1 MSLGLGN
8 EDRGKE
14 DLVATIMEN
23 PAFNP
28 DLTAEAIEKRRNETR
43 PVDRVVF
50 AVSGLYGLSRGSVK
64 MPLSRTETFDSGQVC
79 LQGDADAD
87 PFRSIGMVE
96 FSKLRLKVRYAIQ
109 AVFPGLFELVTSGRF
124 DPSLLNPIRA
134 EATDECTVLP
144 DYNGWRALGCLEFL
158 PGSLWA
164 GAHGG

>member
-1 MSLGLGN
+1 
-8 EDRGKE
+8 
-14 DLVATIMEN
+14 VASIVQDVT
-23 PAFNP
+23 FNSE
-28 DLTAEAIEKRRNETR
+28 LTAEAIEKRRNEVR

-50 AVSGLYGLSRGSVK
+50 GVTGLYGLSRGSVK

-87 PFRSIGMVE
+87 PFRSIGTVE
-96 FSKLRLKVRYAIQ
+96 FSKRKLKVRYAIQ
-109 AVFPGLFELVTSGRF
+109 AVFPGLYTLVTSGRF
-124 DPSLLNPIRA
+124 DHSLLNPIRA